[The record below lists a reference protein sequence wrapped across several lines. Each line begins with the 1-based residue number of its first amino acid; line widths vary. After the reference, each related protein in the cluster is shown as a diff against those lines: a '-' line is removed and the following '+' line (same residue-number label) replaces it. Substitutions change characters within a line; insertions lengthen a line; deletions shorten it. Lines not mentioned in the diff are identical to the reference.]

1 MKRYKRILVLLG
13 VLAACCAAT
22 FALTRY
28 EEHKEEIAVSG
39 QTVLAVDPDTVTAVS
54 WTVDGESL
62 RFHKDGTWQYDGDA
76 AFPVDAEKIG
86 EKLDVFADF
95 AAAFTIENVED
106 YAQYGLDDPAGA
118 ITLTAGETTYEI
130 KLGDFS
136 QMDEQRYVDIG
147 DGNVYLA
154 VSDPMDAFGTEL
166 SGMILDDTVPDFDT
180 VSRIA
185 FAGAENYEID
195 YDEDGVSYSA
205 DDVYFAGD
213 EPLDT
218 SLVESYLAALS
229 GANLSTYATYN
240 ATDDELEAMGMHD
253 PELTVTVDYTDTD
266 ADGGEVS
273 GTFTASIARAPD
285 DRATLETAAAEED
298 ADDADTDAAA
308 DDITAYLR
316 VGASQIVYALPGAD
330 FTALMAAGYD
340 DLRHQQLFW
349 GDWDD
354 VSAIDITLEG
364 ETHTLT
370 AEGAGD
376 DRVWSYNGD
385 EVDADAAAGVTDAL
399 SALTADTF
407 TTEAAAGQEEIA
419 LTLTLDNADVPET
432 TLRLTRWDGEHCLA
446 EVDGESVALVPR
458 ADAMA
463 LVEAVQAIVL

>member
-62 RFHKDGTWQYDGDA
+62 AFHKDEAWQYDGDA

-154 VSDPMDAFGTEL
+154 ASDPMDAFGTEL
-166 SGMILDDTVPDFDT
+166 SEMILDDTVPDFDT

-195 YDEDGVSYSA
+195 YDTDGVSYSE
-205 DDVYFAGD
+205 DDVYFAGG

-229 GANLSTYATYN
+229 GADLSTYATYN
-240 ATDDELEAMGMHD
+240 ATDDELEAMGMND
-253 PELTVTVDYTDTD
+253 PELTVTVDYTGTGD
-266 ADGGEVS
+266 DGEEVS
-273 GTFTASIARAPD
+273 GTFTASIARAPG
-285 DRATLETAAAEED
+285 DRATLETAAADDE
-298 ADDADTDAAA
+298 ADGTGTDTAAE
-308 DDITAYLR
+308 DITAYLR
-316 VGASQIVYALPGAD
+316 VGESQIVYELPGAD

-354 VSAIDITLEG
+354 VTAVDITLEG
-364 ETHTLT
+364 ESHTLT
-370 AEGAGD
+370 AEGDGD
-376 DRVWSYNGD
+376 DRVWTYNGD
-385 EVDADAAAGVTDAL
+385 EVDAAGVTDAL
-399 SALTADTF
+399 SALTAGTF
-407 TTEAAAGQEEIA
+407 TDETATGQEEIA
-419 LTLTLDNADVPET
+419 LTLTLDNAAVPET
-432 TLRLTRWDGEHCLA
+432 TLRLTRYDGEHCLA

>member
-13 VLAACCAAT
+13 VLAAGCAAT

-62 RFHKDGTWQYDGDA
+62 GFHKDGNWQYDDDA

-86 EKLDVFADF
+86 EKLDIFADF

-154 VSDPMDAFGTEL
+154 ASDPMDAFDTEL
-166 SGMILDDTVPDFDT
+166 SEMILDDTVPGFDA
-180 VSRIA
+180 VSRIS
-185 FAGAENYEID
+185 FAGAESYEID
-195 YDEDGVSYSA
+195 YDADGVSYSE
-205 DDVYFAGD
+205 DDVYFAGG

-229 GANLSTYATYN
+229 GADLSTYATYN
-240 ATDDELEAMGMHD
+240 ATADELEAMGMND

-266 ADGGEVS
+266 ADGEEVA

-285 DRATLETAAAEED
+285 DRATLETAQE
-298 ADDADTDAAA
+298 ADDADAEAA

-316 VGASQIVYALPGAD
+316 VGESQIVYELPGAD
-330 FTALMAAGYD
+330 FTALMGAGYD

-354 VSAIDITLEG
+354 VTGLRVTLEG
-364 ETHTLT
+364 ATYTVE
-370 AEGAGD
+370 AEGEGD
-376 DRVWSYNGD
+376 DRVYTLDGAETD
-385 EVDADAAAGVTDAL
+385 LTDVTDAL
-399 SALTADTF
+399 SALTADSF
-407 TTEAAAGQEEIA
+407 TDEAAAGQEEIA
-419 LTLTLDNADVPET
+419 LTLTLDSADVPQMD
-432 TLRLTRWDGEHCLA
+432 LRLTRYDGEHCLA

-463 LVEAVQAIVL
+463 LVEAVQAIVLGSKDA

>member
-39 QTVLAVDPDTVTAVS
+39 QTVLAVDPDAVTALS

-62 RFHKDGTWQYDGDA
+62 AFHKDEAWQYDGDA

-154 VSDPMDAFGTEL
+154 ASDPMDAFDTEL
-166 SGMILDDTVPDFDT
+166 SEMILDDTVPGFDA

-195 YDEDGVSYSA
+195 YDADGVSYSE
-205 DDVYFAGD
+205 DDVYFAGG

-229 GANLSTYATYN
+229 GADLSTYATYN
-240 ATDDELEAMGMHD
+240 ATGDELEAMGMND
-253 PELTVTVDYTDTD
+253 PELTVTVDYTGTD
-266 ADGGEVS
+266 DDGEEVA

-285 DRATLETAAAEED
+285 DRATLETAAADED
-298 ADDADTDAAA
+298 ADGTDTTG

-316 VGASQIVYALPGAD
+316 VGGSQIVYELPGAD

-354 VSAIDITLEG
+354 VTAAAITLEG

-370 AEGAGD
+370 AEGTGD
-376 DRVWSYNGD
+376 DRVWRYNGD
-385 EVDADAAAGVTDAL
+385 EVGADDAAGVTDAL
-399 SALTADTF
+399 SALTAGSF
-407 TTEAAAGQEEIA
+407 TAEAATGQEEIA
-419 LTLTLDNADVPET
+419 LTLTLDSADVPQVEI
-432 TLRLTRWDGEHCLA
+432 RLTRYDGEHCLA

-458 ADAMA
+458 AGAIA